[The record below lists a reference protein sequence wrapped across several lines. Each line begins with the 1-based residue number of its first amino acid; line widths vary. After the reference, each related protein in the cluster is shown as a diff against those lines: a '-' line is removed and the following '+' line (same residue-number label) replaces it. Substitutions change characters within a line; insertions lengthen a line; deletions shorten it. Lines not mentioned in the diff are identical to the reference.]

1 MPFIHTRT
9 NISLSRKQKENVKK
23 ELGEAISI
31 IPGKTEQYL
40 MVGFEDS
47 MSLYFAGDILEP
59 CAIVTVEIFGKTT
72 DEIYQQMTAKITE
85 IISSDLSMKPERIY
99 VNYRE
104 VDHWGMAGVNF

>member
-1 MPFIHTRT
+1 MPFINTKT

-23 ELGEAISI
+23 ELGKAIST

-47 MSLYFAGDILEP
+47 MSLYLAGDILEP

-72 DEIYQQMTAKITE
+72 KEIYAQMWLDFFSEYNKWW
-85 IISSDLSMKPERIY
+85 S
-99 VNYRE
+99 
-104 VDHWGMAGVNF
+104 

>member
-1 MPFIHTRT
+1 MPFINTKT

-47 MSLYFAGDILEP
+47 LSLYFAGDILEP
-59 CAIVTVEIFGKTT
+59 CAIVTVEILGSTT
-72 DEIYQQMTAKITE
+72 DEVYAQMTAKITQ
-85 IISSDLSMKPERIY
+85 IISTDLSIKPERIY
-99 VNYRE
+99 VNYKE
-104 VDHWGMAGVNF
+104 VEHWGMAGVNF